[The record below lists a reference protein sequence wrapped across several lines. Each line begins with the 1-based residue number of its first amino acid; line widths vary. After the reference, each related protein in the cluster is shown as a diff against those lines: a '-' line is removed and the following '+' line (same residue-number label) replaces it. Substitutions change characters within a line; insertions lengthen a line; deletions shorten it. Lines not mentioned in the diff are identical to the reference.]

1 MFSYYLK
8 KSFFD
13 HEPGIDLVNIH
24 YTWTPIGQL
33 PNWEAH
39 RETRA
44 MPRGGVFLRG
54 LGGTTVDDSG
64 HYTETSVETIQLPD
78 DGVRRKVI
86 RLPNEIQD
94 PTTGKYTDH
103 YALHHYFEILR
114 GGKQEQSPL
123 FTEEIVSREIEFVD
137 YPGTLGGVCIYWS
150 ICDLDAP
157 QYQPTE
163 DPNFIA
169 RYGEDSPY
177 RSLKL
182 YGQENKDDF
191 YRTRSEML
199 DALPLPRR
207 FVGKIRGPKGAQV
220 HQSWHVGNK
229 WQPDPKAR
237 WEQYWGYAVHVL

>member
-1 MFSYYLK
+1 MFSFYLK
-8 KSFFD
+8 KTFVD
-13 HEPGIDLVNIH
+13 YEPSIDLVNIH
-24 YTWTPIGQL
+24 YTWTPLGQL

-39 RETRA
+39 HETRA

-64 HYTETSVETIQLPD
+64 HYTETSVETIQLTD

-94 PTTGKYTDH
+94 PASGKYTDN
-103 YALHHYFEILR
+103 YAFHHYFEIFR
-114 GGKQEQSPL
+114 GGKREQSPL

-177 RSLKL
+177 R
-182 YGQENKDDF
+182 
-191 YRTRSEML
+191 R
-199 DALPLPRR
+199 
-207 FVGKIRGPKGAQV
+207 
-220 HQSWHVGNK
+220 
-229 WQPDPKAR
+229 
-237 WEQYWGYAVHVL
+237 